1 MKLLCKKQVGD
12 HLYKRVKKG
21 NMVQESRKLNCKAQV
36 HLRECIKFPSF
47 KVNVEWTSE
56 ALTSHSFL
64 LIQIDINLSHM
75 LPTLHCNSLF
85 DPGVT

>member
-1 MKLLCKKQVGD
+1 MLKNRLVIIHTK
-12 HLYKRVKKG
+12 VKKG
-21 NMVQESRKLNCKAQV
+21 NMAQESRKLNCKAQV
-36 HLRECIKFPSF
+36 HLRECVKFPSF

-56 ALTSHSFL
+56 VLMSHSFL
-64 LIQIDINLSHM
+64 LIQIDM